1 MKSTGVKIVMNSIH
15 RDSIIDSRSSK
26 PQTEAGKRVRTGR
39 SRSQKAHLC
48 LLATVPE
55 YAWVCY
61 LAPLAN
67 CSGKKFAEVEFITC
81 LATILMGW
89 TIHLAD
95 GWTKEDVRGIL
106 NASVQ
111 HTTIKPGS
119 SVPIVFKKRATIEM

>member
-1 MKSTGVKIVMNSIH
+1 
-15 RDSIIDSRSSK
+15 
-26 PQTEAGKRVRTGR
+26 
-39 SRSQKAHLC
+39 
-48 LLATVPE
+48 
-55 YAWVCY
+55 
-61 LAPLAN
+61 
-67 CSGKKFAEVEFITC
+67 
-81 LATILMGW
+81 MGW